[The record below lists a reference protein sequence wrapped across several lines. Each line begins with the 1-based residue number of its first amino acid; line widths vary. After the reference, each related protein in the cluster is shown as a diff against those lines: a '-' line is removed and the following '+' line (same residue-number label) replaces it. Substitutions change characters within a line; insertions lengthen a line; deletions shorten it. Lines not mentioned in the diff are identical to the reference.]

1 VEGVPALK
9 AAGSC
14 DSEDS
19 LGESLTILGLVAKA
33 ELSPLDC
40 RSNPPLCNIVGGF
53 YSLMGEEGKQVRP
66 VLERALGARAYL
78 GIRAGEVLLTIPF
91 HPRSHESGGGK
102 QLVSG
107 DVAFLERMPATED
120 PPHLLEHV
128 L

>member
-1 VEGVPALK
+1 MEGVPALK